1 MVTMHRQRG
10 FAAIS
15 AIFLI
20 VVIGGLGAVMLTVS
34 NTQHLTSA
42 QDVQGTRAYWAAQG
56 GLEWAIASIVAPAA
70 PVATATS
77 PAAVCPTAAP
87 PKRLNSFALVI
98 SCSVLAYAE
107 ADVTVNIFQLTSVA
121 STPDSTPG
129 SQGYVERSV
138 SATIER

>member
-1 MVTMHRQRG
+1 MFTMHRQRG

-34 NTQHLTSA
+34 NTQNLTSA

-56 GLEWAIASIVAPAA
+56 GLEWVIASVLASAPVAPA
-70 PVATATS
+70 VT
-77 PAAVCPTAAP
+77 PAAACPTNAP
-87 PKRLNSFALVI
+87 PKRLDGFAVAI
-98 SCSVLAYAE
+98 SCTILPYAE

-129 SQGYVERSV
+129 RQGYVERSV

>member
-1 MVTMHRQRG
+1 MHRQRG

-15 AIFLI
+15 AVFLI
-20 VVIGGLGAVMLTVS
+20 VVIGALGAVMLTVS

-42 QDVQGTRAYWAAQG
+42 QDVRGTRAYWAAQG
-56 GLEWAIASIVAPAA
+56 GLEWVIASVAASAPVAPAI
-70 PVATATS
+70 T
-77 PAAVCPTAAP
+77 PAAVYPTAAP
-87 PKRLNSFALVI
+87 PERLDGFALVI
-98 SCSVLAYAE
+98 SCTTLAYVE

-121 STPDSTPG
+121 STPESTPG

>member
-1 MVTMHRQRG
+1 MHRQRG

-34 NTQHLTSA
+34 NTQNLTSA

-56 GLEWAIASIVAPAA
+56 GLEWVIASVLASAPVAPA
-70 PVATATS
+70 VT
-77 PAAVCPTAAP
+77 PAAVCPTGAP
-87 PKRLNSFALVI
+87 PKRLDGFAMVI
-98 SCSVLAYAE
+98 SCIILPYAE

>member
-1 MVTMHRQRG
+1 MHRQRG

-34 NTQHLTSA
+34 NTQSLTSA
-42 QDVQGTRAYWAAQG
+42 QGVQGTRAYWAAQG
-56 GLEWAIASIVAPAA
+56 GLEWVIASVLASAPVAPA
-70 PVATATS
+70 VT
-77 PAAVCPTAAP
+77 PAAVCPTGAP
-87 PKRLNSFALVI
+87 PKRLDGFAMVI
-98 SCSVLAYAE
+98 SCIILPYAE